1 MTPAVFCAQFEHK
14 KWKASQIRIQCSQMK
29 LEIWNLKSPGCK
41 WQKKKKKTNQKQSPF
56 IYEDSFVHQQIIGKI
71 FTDEIWKTIA
81 ENNCL
86 MHVYLSSNAY
96 I

>member
-1 MTPAVFCAQFEHK
+1 MAKE
-14 KWKASQIRIQCSQMK
+14 
-29 LEIWNLKSPGCK
+29 
-41 WQKKKKKTNQKQSPF
+41 KKKTNQKQSPF